1 MTIRAQRLRRHRST
15 ALRTAAPLV
24 SLVLAASAC
33 GEAAARGGATDSIRT
48 APTTHGAAAPY
59 ATGSLPG
66 SPATGGTSATALT
79 PSAVI
84 AAPAT
89 AYTAPGAVSLAPPL
103 TAAACVDKYFSA
115 MTPAQRVGQLIM
127 GGISAARPDQAQ
139 LRTLRANHVGSIM
152 LTGRGTAGT
161 RATKT
166 LVDGVQSQ
174 ADQVGGQRVGMIVA
188 TDQEG
193 GQVQVLS
200 GPGFSTM
207 PNGLTQGSWSTTT
220 LRSRA
225 ADWAKQLKAAGVN
238 LDLAPVADVV
248 PAGLGTRNGP
258 IGHFYREYGHT
269 PDVVSSHSIAF
280 ASGFAQSGVMTTFK
294 HFPGLGQ
301 VLGNT
306 DTTANVQDTVT
317 SAGSSS
323 LTPFRN
329 GIRAGAPFV
338 MVSLATYTK
347 IDPRH
352 LAAFSP
358 TVIGQ
363 LLRTQLGFKGVVI
376 SDDLGNAVAVRSFTP
391 AQRAVNFLAAGGNM
405 ILTVRP
411 DVVPAMTQAI
421 QTRMQQDAGFRAK
434 VNDSVRRILAAKRD
448 AGLLVCR

>member
-1 MTIRAQRLRRHRST
+1 MTIRTRRLGRRRPM

-33 GEAAARGGATDSIRT
+33 GEAAAHGGAAGSVRA
-48 APTTHGAAAPY
+48 APTSNIAKAPG

-66 SPATGGTSATALT
+66 YSARESASAATLT
-79 PSAVI
+79 PSA
-84 AAPAT
+84 AT
-89 AYTAPGAVSLAPPL
+89 T
-103 TAAACVDKYFSA
+103 CVDKYFNA
-115 MTPAQRVGQLIM
+115 MTSAQRVGQLIM
-127 GGISAARPDQAQ
+127 GGVSAARPDQTQ
-139 LRTLRANHVGSIM
+139 LRTLRNNHVGSIM
-152 LTGRGTAGT
+152 LTGRSTAGT
-161 RATKT
+161 RATRT
-166 LVDGVQSQ
+166 LVDSVRGQ
-174 ADQVGGQRVGMIVA
+174 ADQVGGHRVGMFVS

-193 GQVQVLS
+193 GRVQVLS
-200 GPGFSTM
+200 GPGFSTI
-207 PNGLTQGSWSTTT
+207 PSGLTQGSWSTTT

-225 ADWAKQLKAAGVN
+225 AEWAKQLKAAGVN

-248 PAGLGTRNGP
+248 PASLGTRNGP
-258 IGHFYREYGHT
+258 IGSYYREYGHT
-269 PDVVSSHSIAF
+269 PDIVSSHSNAF
-280 ASGFAQSGVMTTFK
+280 SSGFAQAGVMTTIK

-301 VLGNT
+301 VIGNT
-306 DTTANVQDTVT
+306 DTTANVQDSVT
-317 SAGSSS
+317 TAGSSS
-323 LTPFRN
+323 LTPFRS
-329 GIRAGAPFV
+329 GIRAGVPFV

-352 LAAFSP
+352 IAAFSP

-434 VNDSVRRILAAKRD
+434 VNDSVRRILAAKRN
-448 AGLLVCR
+448 AGLLVCS